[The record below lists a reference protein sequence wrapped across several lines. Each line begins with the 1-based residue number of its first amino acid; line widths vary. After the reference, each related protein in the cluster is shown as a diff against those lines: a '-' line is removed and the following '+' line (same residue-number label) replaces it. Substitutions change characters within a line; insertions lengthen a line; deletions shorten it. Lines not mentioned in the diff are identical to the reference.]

1 MFVGVNE
8 QAIMQKVYEKVVHHS
23 QIRGPAPR
31 GGREGEGGGV
41 RLKRLY
47 ITVLMAFLYRD
58 NT

>member
-31 GGREGEGGGV
+31 GGREGEGGSPTQTSLHYRLNGV
-41 RLKRLY
+41 F
-47 ITVLMAFLYRD
+47 VPG
-58 NT
+58 

>member
-31 GGREGEGGGV
+31 GGREGEGGGSPNQTSLHY
-41 RLKRLY
+41 RLNG
-47 ITVLMAFLYRD
+47 VFVPG
-58 NT
+58 

>member
-31 GGREGEGGGV
+31 GGREGEGGESDSNV
-41 RLKRLY
+41 FTLPS
-47 ITVLMAFLYRD
+47 
-58 NT
+58 